1 MDHEQRLSK
10 SGRHSTLVSLTL
22 KESALLK
29 ILRNKKYSRIEIQM
43 KDGELGQVYVDEE
56 ISAANTTI
64 EDVIRSDAYQ
74 TITFTKHDG
83 RVIRINRRIPI
94 RLG

>member
-10 SGRHSTLVSLTL
+10 SANRSTLVSLTL
-22 KESALLK
+22 KETALLR
-29 ILRNKKYSRIEIQM
+29 ILRNKRYSRIEIQM

-56 ISAANTTI
+56 ISTANTRL
-64 EDVIRSDAYQ
+64 EEVIHSNAFQ

-83 RVIRINRRIPI
+83 QVIRINRRIPI
-94 RLG
+94 KLD